1 MLKIDT
7 IISPKWLITVDPKNR
22 VLNKYSLVVFDD
34 KIHDILPTDEALQ
47 RYEGEH
53 VQLTDHIVC
62 PGLINAHTHMSM
74 NLLRGFADDLPL
86 MEWLEQHIWPA
97 ESKWLGEEFVADGTR
112 LAIAEALL
120 GGTTCF
126 NDMYFFPDVTARI
139 ASNSR
144 IRACI
149 GLIVLEFPT
158 AWANNAEEYIS
169 KALKI
174 QDEFRHDPLVSTAL
188 APHAPYTVSSDTLS
202 RINTLS
208 AELDIPVHIHLHET
222 AEEVAEFKKQH
233 GISPIQSLHEIGLL
247 NPSLIA
253 VHMTQL
259 TDDEITLLAQA
270 GVNIVHCPESN
281 MKLASGG
288 CPVHELHKR
297 GINVALGTDSTASNN
312 DLDMLGEMKS
322 AALLGKYI
330 SGDAAAVNASQTLR
344 MATINGAIALNLQDT
359 TGSLEVGKAADI
371 IAVNTAKVNMAPVY
385 EPVSHLVYSASRDC
399 VDHVWVAGKQLVKN
413 GSLLYMNEQEIYK
426 SAQKW
431 LNRIQQD

>member
-1 MLKIDT
+1 MQIIDT
-7 IISPKWLITVDPKNR
+7 IISPKWLITVDPDNR
-22 VLNKYSLVVFDD
+22 VLNGYSLVVLAD
-34 KIHDILPTDEALQ
+34 KIHDILPTTEALQ

-53 VQLTDHIVC
+53 LQLPDHILS

-112 LAIAEALL
+112 LAIAESLL

-139 ASNSR
+139 ANSCG
-144 IRACI
+144 IRTCI

-158 AWANNAEEYIS
+158 AWANNADEYIS
-169 KALKI
+169 KGLKL
-174 QDEFRHDPLVSTAL
+174 QDEFKTTPLVSVAL
-188 APHAPYTVSSDTLS
+188 APHAPYTVSSETLS
-202 RINTLS
+202 KINTLS

-222 AEEVAEFKKQH
+222 AGEVLEFKQQH
-233 GISPIQSLHEIGLL
+233 GLSPIQSLQKIGLL

-259 TDDEITLLAQA
+259 TDTEITLLAKT
-270 GVNIVHCPESN
+270 GVNVVHCPESN

-288 CPVHELHKR
+288 CPVHALHEH

-312 DLDMLGEMKS
+312 DLDMIGEMKS
-322 AALLGKYI
+322 AALLGKHI
-330 SGDAAAVNASQTLR
+330 SGNASAVDAPQTLR
-344 MATINGAIALNLQDT
+344 MATINGAKALQLDKI
-359 TGSLEVGKAADI
+359 TGSLEVGKAADM
-371 IAVNTAKVNMAPVY
+371 IAVDTAKVNMTPVY

-399 VDHVWVAGKQLVKN
+399 VDHVWVAGRQLVKN
-413 GSLLYMNEQEIYK
+413 GSLLNMDEQEIYNN
-426 SAQKW
+426 AQMW
-431 LNRIQQD
+431 LNRIKAN

>member
-1 MLKIDT
+1 MQKIDT
-7 IISPKWLITVDPKNR
+7 IISPKWLITVDLDNA
-22 VLNKYSLVVFDD
+22 VLIEHSLVVLAD
-34 KIHDILPTDEALQ
+34 KILDILPTAEALQ

-53 VQLTDHIVC
+53 VQLPEHILC

-74 NLLRGFADDLPL
+74 NLLRGYADDLPL
-86 MEWLEQHIWPA
+86 MQWLQQHIWPA
-97 ESKWLGEEFVADGTR
+97 ESQWLSEEFVADGTR
-112 LAIAEALL
+112 LAIAESLL

-139 ASNSR
+139 ASSTG

-174 QDEFRHDPLVSTAL
+174 HDELRPDPLITVAL
-188 APHAPYTVSSDTLS
+188 APHAPYTVSSDTLR

-222 AEEVAEFKKQH
+222 AQEVADFKKQH
-233 GISPIQSLHEIGLL
+233 GISPIQSLQQLGLL
-247 NPSLIA
+247 TPSLIA

-259 TDDEITLLAQA
+259 SDAEMALLSET
-270 GVNIVHCPESN
+270 GVNVVHCPESN

-288 CPVHELHKR
+288 CPVHALHQH
-297 GINVALGTDSTASNN
+297 GVNVALGTDSTASNN
-312 DLDMLGEMKS
+312 DLDMIGEMKS
-322 AALLGKYI
+322 AALLGKHI
-330 SGDAAAVNASQTLR
+330 SGNAAAVSAPHTLR
-344 MATINGAIALNLQDT
+344 MATINGAKALNLEHI
-359 TGSLEVGKAADI
+359 TGSLEVGKAADF
-371 IAVNTAKVNMAPVY
+371 IAVNTAKVSMTPVY
-385 EPVSHLVYSASRDC
+385 EPISHLVYSASREC

-413 GSLLYMNEQEIYK
+413 GSLLHMDEKEIYK
-426 SAQKW
+426 TSQKW
-431 LNRIQQD
+431 LNRIQED